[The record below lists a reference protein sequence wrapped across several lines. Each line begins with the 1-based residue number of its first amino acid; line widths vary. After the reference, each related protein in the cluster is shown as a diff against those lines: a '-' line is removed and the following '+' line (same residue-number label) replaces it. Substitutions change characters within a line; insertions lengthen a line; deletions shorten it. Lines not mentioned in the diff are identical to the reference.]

1 MSSVFD
7 SKGPRGE
14 YGGKN
19 EEDIVSHLIREFDG
33 NPKRTNIEC
42 IDDECNRYKLIDAF
56 AVRQTAEVL
65 RRYLKLLQKQ

>member
-1 MSSVFD
+1 MNNMSD

-19 EEDIVSHLIREFDG
+19 EEDIVLHLIYELDG
-33 NPKRTNIEC
+33 NPRRTNIEC

-56 AVRQTAEVL
+56 AVTQTVDVL